1 MLDLANSY
9 RQFARGV
16 LLLGL
21 VAAVAATAAV
31 WLIERRAGATT
42 ASGVPASVVDGWF
55 LALAG
60 LVVALVA
67 LLLLWPHGADAGRRR
82 DRLGHLAGRGAPA
95 RAGRATPEVPK
106 FTPPPPAT
114 GA

>member
-16 LLLGL
+16 LLIGL

-67 LLLLWPHGADAGRRR
+67 LLLLGLTVPTLVVVAIAWVMWLVAVLRSRR
-82 DRLGHLAGRGAPA
+82 PS
-95 RAGRATPEVPK
+95 TPEVPK
-106 FTPPPPAT
+106 FTPPPAPA
-114 GA
+114 A